1 MTLTARSA
9 TAATAPARA
18 DRRLTRILAIVALL
32 ITLLYLAIFVASAS
46 YTLAFDYLAYD
57 AAARRVLVGASP
69 YDLALSRPG
78 EFGLFFYPAP
88 FLLLVLPLT
97 LVPPQIAGALWIGG
111 LVACFIAAILLLPV
125 RDEVRWITLALAGLS
140 WPLIFSVKVG
150 QVAPILVLLFV
161 IGWRWLDRPPVVG
174 IVAALGTLIKIQP
187 VLVFGWLLLER
198 RWRDIAVGVV
208 VVLVASVVATLVVG
222 VAGWTDFLKLMTGL
236 DDPLVQPANFSPGTI
251 AYFLGLSR
259 PLAGVLQY
267 GLAAAV
273 VLLGIWLQRT
283 GTREFELP
291 AGGARDPARV
301 THPVGSLRAHPGPAR
316 RVALPAPPMVGGP
329 DPPQPG
335 GLPGQRGA
343 ADRLARGLVRLR
355 RRARRHRATGSANDG
370 GHGSARR
377 RAGDRSGLKR

>member
-9 TAATAPARA
+9 TAASAPARA

-187 VLVFGWLLLER
+187 VLLFGWLLLER

-259 PLAGVLQY
+259 PLAGALQY

-283 GTREFELP
+283 GTRESSYLLAVLATQLVSPILWDHYALILVLP
-291 AGGARDPARV
+291 VAW
-301 THPVGSLRAHPGPAR
+301 LFQR
-316 RVALPAPPMVGGP
+316 RQWWAALIPLSQAAFLVNVAPPIVWLAGWFACVGALVVIG
-329 DPPQPG
+329 
-335 GLPGQRGA
+335 R
-343 ADRLARGLVRLR
+343 REARTM
-355 RRARRHRATGSANDG
+355 AATGATVG
-370 GHGSARR
+370 APGTAP
-377 RAGDRSGLKR
+377 A

>member
-1 MTLTARSA
+1 M
-9 TAATAPARA
+9 
-18 DRRLTRILAIVALL
+18 TRILAIVALL
-32 ITLLYLAIFVASAS
+32 ITLLYLAIFIASAS

-57 AAARRVLVGASP
+57 AAARRVIAGASP

-97 LVPPQIAGALWIGG
+97 ILPPEIAAAVWIAG

-174 IVAALGTLIKIQP
+174 LVTALGTLIKIQP
-187 VLVFGWLLLER
+187 VLLFGWLLLER
-198 RWRDIAVGVV
+198 RWRDIGSGLVV
-208 VVLVASVVATLVVG
+208 IVLASISVTLVVG
-222 VAGWTDFLKLMTGL
+222 LAGWTDFVRLMSGL

-251 AYFLGLSR
+251 AYFLGVAR

-267 GLAAAV
+267 GLAFAV
-273 VLLGIWLQRT
+273 VVLGIWLQRT
-283 GTREFELP
+283 GTKESSYLLAVLATQLVSPILWDHYALILVLPVAWLLQRRQWWAVLIPLSQSAFLLNVAPPIVWLAGWFACVGALVVIGRREERVRL
-291 AGGARDPARV
+291 AGGAVAGAPGLSPA
-301 THPVGSLRAHPGPAR
+301 
-316 RVALPAPPMVGGP
+316 
-329 DPPQPG
+329 
-335 GLPGQRGA
+335 
-343 ADRLARGLVRLR
+343 
-355 RRARRHRATGSANDG
+355 
-370 GHGSARR
+370 
-377 RAGDRSGLKR
+377 

>member
-1 MTLTARSA
+1 MTVTARPA
-9 TAATAPARA
+9 AAATTRTRS
-18 DRRLTRILAIVALL
+18 DRRMTRILAIVALL
-32 ITLLYLAIFVASAS
+32 ITLLYLAIFIASAS

-57 AAARRVLVGASP
+57 AAARRVIAGASP

-97 LVPPQIAGALWIGG
+97 ILPPEIAAAVWIAG

-174 IVAALGTLIKIQP
+174 LVTALGTLIKIQP
-187 VLVFGWLLLER
+187 VLLFGWLLLER
-198 RWRDIAVGVV
+198 RWRDIGSGLVV
-208 VVLVASVVATLVVG
+208 IVLASISVTLVVG
-222 VAGWTDFLKLMTGL
+222 LAGWTDFVRLMSGL

-251 AYFLGLSR
+251 AYFLGVAR

-267 GLAAAV
+267 GLAFAV
-273 VLLGIWLQRT
+273 VVLGIWLQRT
-283 GTREFELP
+283 GTKESSYLLAVLATQLVSPILWDHYALILVLPVAWLLQRRQWWAVLIPLSQSAFLLNVAPPIVWLAGWFACVGALVVIGRREERVRL
-291 AGGARDPARV
+291 AGGTVAGA
-301 THPVGSLRAHPGPAR
+301 PG
-316 RVALPAPPMVGGP
+316 L
-329 DPPQPG
+329 
-335 GLPGQRGA
+335 
-343 ADRLARGLVRLR
+343 
-355 RRARRHRATGSANDG
+355 
-370 GHGSARR
+370 
-377 RAGDRSGLKR
+377 

>member
-1 MTLTARSA
+1 MATARP
-9 TAATAPARA
+9 AATTDARATA
-18 DRRLTRILAIVALL
+18 DRRMTRILAVVALL

-57 AAARRVLVGASP
+57 SAARRVLAGGSP

-97 LVPPQIAGALWIGG
+97 ILPPQIAGAVWIGG
-111 LVACFIAAILLLPV
+111 LVACFIAAILLMPV

-174 IVAALGTLIKIQP
+174 LVAALGTIIKIQP
-187 VLVFGWLLLER
+187 ILLFGWLALER
-198 RWRDIAVGVV
+198 RWRDIAIGLVV
-208 VVLVASVVATLVVG
+208 MVVAGIGATLIVG
-222 VAGWTDFLKLMTGL
+222 MAGWTDFLKLMTGL

-267 GLAAAV
+267 GVALLV
-273 VLLGIWLQRT
+273 VVLGIWLQRT
-283 GTREFELP
+283 GTKESSYLLAVVATQLVSPILWDHYALILVLPVAWLLQRRQWWAALIPLSQSAFLVNVAPPVVWLAGWFACVGALVVIGRRE
-291 AGGARDPARV
+291 ARV
-301 THPVGSLRAHPGPAR
+301 MRDAGALAGAHG
-316 RVALPAPPMVGGP
+316 ALPG
-329 DPPQPG
+329 
-335 GLPGQRGA
+335 
-343 ADRLARGLVRLR
+343 
-355 RRARRHRATGSANDG
+355 
-370 GHGSARR
+370 
-377 RAGDRSGLKR
+377 

>member
-1 MTLTARSA
+1 M
-9 TAATAPARA
+9 
-18 DRRLTRILAIVALL
+18 
-32 ITLLYLAIFVASAS
+32 
-46 YTLAFDYLAYD
+46 
-57 AAARRVLVGASP
+57 
-69 YDLALSRPG
+69 
-78 EFGLFFYPAP
+78 
-88 FLLLVLPLT
+88 
-97 LVPPQIAGALWIGG
+97 
-111 LVACFIAAILLLPV
+111 
-125 RDEVRWITLALAGLS
+125 RWITLALAGLS

-187 VLVFGWLLLER
+187 VLLFGWLLLER
-198 RWRDIAVGVV
+198 QVAGHRRGCRRRLA
-208 VVLVASVVATLVVG
+208 ASVAG
-222 VAGWTDFLKLMTGL
+222 DAGRGCRGWTDFLKLMTGL

-283 GTREFELP
+283 GTRESSYLLAVLATQLVSP
-291 AGGARDPARV
+291 ILWDHYALD
-301 THPVGSLRAHPGPAR
+301 PGPAR

-329 DPPQPG
+329 DPAQPG

-370 GHGSARR
+370 GHGSDRR